1 MPLVF
6 VTPYKKTYS
15 SEFCSLSTL
24 IGFVFLVLAI
34 LIPLFAAFSSEDFW
48 LRLKEYLEQP
58 KIDFTN
64 DYILYVSTFNSNNN
78 PINTFFDSS
87 NKTLND
93 MINKIGNYN
102 LNSNLNLISREDKA
116 SISKYSYDDDNDGIN
131 DRLIIRYETNK
142 EEIIT
147 NNNNIDV
154 KLIFFVNYRLTK
166 EVKLLMT
173 PMIYVDIPIINGAK
187 EINLSGDLELVQK
200 SPIVST
206 TVTSQIYNK
215 KKPLTVDEKLNS
227 PLDLLNIYNEYKNM
241 NYTLKYNY
249 EKIEKRSNNK
259 LIINIEM
266 NIPKLQR
273 VFYIQSV
280 FEAIKYAWMQYFY
293 IFLPI
298 YIILYIIYKF
308 IIESNI
314 FYTHIKS
321 DLEIYFYYFLL
332 LNI

>member
-6 VTPYKKTYS
+6 ITPYKKTYS

-24 IGFVFLVLAI
+24 IGFIFLILAI
-34 LIPLFAAFSSEDFW
+34 FIPLFAAFSSEDFW

-58 KIDFTN
+58 KVEFSN
-64 DYILYVSTFNSNNN
+64 DYMLYVSIFNNDNLN
-78 PINTFFDSS
+78 PIATYFDSS
-87 NKTLND
+87 ESRLNN
-93 MINKIGNYN
+93 MFTQII
-102 LNSNLNLISREDKA
+102 SNNMNNGIISQDESA
-116 SISKYSYDDDNDGIN
+116 TITKYTYDDDNDGIN
-131 DRLIIRYETNK
+131 DRLIIRYETN
-142 EEIIT
+142 
-147 NNNNIDV
+147 NNNDIISNKKDF
-154 KLIFFVNYRLTK
+154 KLLFFLKYRLTK
-166 EVKLLMT
+166 QVKLLMT
-173 PMIYVDIPIINGAK
+173 PMIYIDIPISPGGK
-187 EINLSGDLELVQK
+187 EINLNGDIELVQK

-206 TVTSQIYNK
+206 TITSQIYNK
-215 KKPLTVDEKLNS
+215 EKPLNVDENLYSPFDMLN
-227 PLDLLNIYNEYKNM
+227 LYNEYKEL

-249 EKIEKRSNNK
+249 EKVEKSAQGK

-298 YIILYIIYKF
+298 YIILYSIYKF

-314 FYTHIKS
+314 FYSHVKS
-321 DLEIYFYYFLL
+321 DL
-332 LNI
+332 

>member
-24 IGFVFLVLAI
+24 IGFVFLILAI

-58 KIDFTN
+58 KIDFSN
-64 DYILYVSTFNSNNN
+64 DYMLYVSTFDSNNS

-93 MINKIGNYN
+93 MVTKIGSLEIKNI
-102 LNSNLNLISREDKA
+102 ISREDGA
-116 SISKYSYDDDNDGIN
+116 SITKYSYDDDNDGIN

-142 EEIIT
+142 EEILNTDTSI
-147 NNNNIDV
+147 NNIDI

-187 EINLSGDLELVQK
+187 EIDLSGDLELVQK

-215 KKPLTVDEKLNS
+215 KKPLTVDEKLYS

-249 EKIEKRSNNK
+249 EKIEKRSDGK
-259 LIINIEM
+259 LILNIEM

-273 VFYIQSV
+273 IFYIQSV

-314 FYTHIKS
+314 FYTHVKS
-321 DLEIYFYYFLL
+321 DL
-332 LNI
+332 

>member
-64 DYILYVSTFNSNNN
+64 DYILYVSTFDSNNN

-102 LNSNLNLISREDKA
+102 LNRNLNLISREDKA

-321 DLEIYFYYFLL
+321 DL
-332 LNI
+332 

>member
-64 DYILYVSTFNSNNN
+64 DYILYVSTFDSNNN

-87 NKTLND
+87 NKILND

-298 YIILYIIYKF
+298 YIILYMIYKF

-321 DLEIYFYYFLL
+321 DL
-332 LNI
+332 

>member
-64 DYILYVSTFNSNNN
+64 DYILYVSTFDSNNN

-93 MINKIGNYN
+93 MINKIRNYN

-321 DLEIYFYYFLL
+321 DL
-332 LNI
+332 

>member
-64 DYILYVSTFNSNNN
+64 DYILYVSTFDSNNN
-78 PINTFFDSS
+78 PTRTFFDSS

-93 MINKIGNYN
+93 MINKIGNYS
-102 LNSNLNLISREDKA
+102 LNSNLYLISREDKA

-298 YIILYIIYKF
+298 YIILYMIYKF

-321 DLEIYFYYFLL
+321 DL
-332 LNI
+332 

>member
-147 NNNNIDV
+147 NNNNIDA

-298 YIILYIIYKF
+298 YIILYMIYKF

-321 DLEIYFYYFLL
+321 DL
-332 LNI
+332 

>member
-64 DYILYVSTFNSNNN
+64 DYILYVSTFDSNNN
-78 PINTFFDSS
+78 PTRTFFDSS

-93 MINKIGNYN
+93 MIYKIGNYN

-321 DLEIYFYYFLL
+321 DL
-332 LNI
+332 

>member
-24 IGFVFLVLAI
+24 IGFVFLLLAI
-34 LIPLFAAFSSEDFW
+34 FIPFFAGFSSEDFW

-64 DYILYVSTFNSNNN
+64 DYILYVSTFDANNN
-78 PINTFFDSS
+78 PITTFFDSS
-87 NKTLND
+87 DKTLID
-93 MINKIGNYN
+93 MINKIGDLEINN
-102 LNSNLNLISREDKA
+102 INNNNIISREDAA

-142 EEIIT
+142 NGII
-147 NNNNIDV
+147 NGNNIDI

-166 EVKLLMT
+166 KVKLLMT
-173 PMIYVDIPIINGAK
+173 PMIYVDVPIIGGTK
-187 EINLSGDLELVQK
+187 EINLSGDLELIQK
-200 SPIVST
+200 SPIAST

-227 PLDLLNIYNEYKNM
+227 PLDLLNIYNESKNM

-249 EKIEKRSNNK
+249 EKIEKRLDGK
-259 LIINIEM
+259 LILNIEM

-273 VFYIQSV
+273 IFYIESV
-280 FEAIKYAWMQYFY
+280 YEAIKYAWMQYFY

-298 YIILYIIYKF
+298 YIILYMIYKF

-314 FYTHIKS
+314 FYTHVKS
-321 DLEIYFYYFLL
+321 DL
-332 LNI
+332 

>member
-64 DYILYVSTFNSNNN
+64 DYILYVSTFDSNNN

-298 YIILYIIYKF
+298 YIILYMTYKY
-308 IIESNI
+308 IIENNI
-314 FYTHIKS
+314 FYSHAKE
-321 DLEIYFYYFLL
+321 DL
-332 LNI
+332 

>member
-64 DYILYVSTFNSNNN
+64 DYILYVSTFDSNNN

-249 EKIEKRSNNK
+249 EKIEKRTNNK

-321 DLEIYFYYFLL
+321 DL
-332 LNI
+332 

>member
-34 LIPLFAAFSSEDFW
+34 LIPLFAALSSEDFW

-87 NKTLND
+87 DKTLND

-321 DLEIYFYYFLL
+321 DL
-332 LNI
+332 

>member
-64 DYILYVSTFNSNNN
+64 DYILYVSTFDSNNN

-93 MINKIGNYN
+93 MINKIGKYN

-298 YIILYIIYKF
+298 YIILYMIYKF

-321 DLEIYFYYFLL
+321 DL
-332 LNI
+332 

>member
-34 LIPLFAAFSSEDFW
+34 LIPLFAALSSEDFW

-131 DRLIIRYETNK
+131 DRLIIRYE
-142 EEIIT
+142 
-147 NNNNIDV
+147 
-154 KLIFFVNYRLTK
+154 
-166 EVKLLMT
+166 
-173 PMIYVDIPIINGAK
+173 IINDSND
-187 EINLSGDLELVQK
+187 ICR
-200 SPIVST
+200 
-206 TVTSQIYNK
+206 Y
-215 KKPLTVDEKLNS
+215 
-227 PLDLLNIYNEYKNM
+227 
-241 NYTLKYNY
+241 
-249 EKIEKRSNNK
+249 SNNK
-259 LIINIEM
+259 RRKRN
-266 NIPKLQR
+266 
-273 VFYIQSV
+273 
-280 FEAIKYAWMQYFY
+280 
-293 IFLPI
+293 
-298 YIILYIIYKF
+298 KF
-308 IIESNI
+308 
-314 FYTHIKS
+314 KW
-321 DLEIYFYYFLL
+321 
-332 LNI
+332 

>member
-6 VTPYKKTYS
+6 ITPYKKTYS

-24 IGFVFLVLAI
+24 IGFIFLILAI
-34 LIPLFAAFSSEDFW
+34 FIPLFAAFSSEDFW

-58 KIDFTN
+58 KVEFSN
-64 DYILYVSTFNSNNN
+64 DYMLYVSIFNNDNLN
-78 PINTFFDSS
+78 PIATYFDSS
-87 NKTLND
+87 ESRLNN
-93 MINKIGNYN
+93 MLGQINGNN
-102 LNSNLNLISREDKA
+102 INSNIISQDENA
-116 SISKYSYDDDNDGIN
+116 TITKYTYDDDNDGIN
-131 DRLIIRYETNK
+131 DRLIIRYETN
-142 EEIIT
+142 
-147 NNNNIDV
+147 NNNDIISNKKDF
-154 KLIFFVNYRLTK
+154 KLLFFLKYRLTK
-166 EVKLLMT
+166 QVKLLMT
-173 PMIYVDIPIINGAK
+173 PMIYIDIPISPGGK
-187 EINLSGDLELVQK
+187 EINLNGDIELVQK

-206 TVTSQIYNK
+206 TITSQIYNK
-215 KKPLTVDEKLNS
+215 EKPLNVDENLYSPFDMLN
-227 PLDLLNIYNEYKNM
+227 LYNEYKEL

-249 EKIEKRSNNK
+249 EKVEKSAQGK

-298 YIILYIIYKF
+298 YIILYSIYKF

-314 FYTHIKS
+314 FYSHVKS
-321 DLEIYFYYFLL
+321 DL
-332 LNI
+332 

>member
-64 DYILYVSTFNSNNN
+64 DYILYVSTFDSNNN
-78 PINTFFDSS
+78 PTRTFFDSS

-93 MINKIGNYN
+93 MINKIGNYS

-298 YIILYIIYKF
+298 YIILYMIYKF

-321 DLEIYFYYFLL
+321 DL
-332 LNI
+332 

>member
-6 VTPYKKTYS
+6 ITPYKKTYS

-24 IGFVFLVLAI
+24 IGFIFLILAI
-34 LIPLFAAFSSEDFW
+34 FIPLFAAFSSEDFW

-58 KIDFTN
+58 KVEFSN
-64 DYILYVSTFNSNNN
+64 DYMLYVSTFNNDNLN
-78 PINTFFDSS
+78 PIATYFDSS
-87 NKTLND
+87 ESRLNN
-93 MINKIGNYN
+93 MLGQINGNN
-102 LNSNLNLISREDKA
+102 INSDIISQDENA
-116 SISKYSYDDDNDGIN
+116 TITKYTYDDDNDGIN
-131 DRLIIRYETNK
+131 DRLIIRYETN
-142 EEIIT
+142 
-147 NNNNIDV
+147 NNNDIISNKKDF
-154 KLIFFVNYRLTK
+154 KLLFFLKYRLTK
-166 EVKLLMT
+166 QVKLLMT
-173 PMIYVDIPIINGAK
+173 PMIYIDIPISPGGK
-187 EINLSGDLELVQK
+187 EINLNGDIELVQK

-206 TVTSQIYNK
+206 TITSQIYNK
-215 KKPLTVDEKLNS
+215 EKPLNVDENLYSPFDMLN
-227 PLDLLNIYNEYKNM
+227 LYNEYKEL

-249 EKIEKRSNNK
+249 EKVEKSAQGK

-298 YIILYIIYKF
+298 YIILYSIYKF

-314 FYTHIKS
+314 FYSHVKS
-321 DLEIYFYYFLL
+321 DL
-332 LNI
+332 

>member
-64 DYILYVSTFNSNNN
+64 DYILYVSTFDSNNN

-87 NKTLND
+87 NKNLND

-249 EKIEKRSNNK
+249 EKIEKRTNNK

-298 YIILYIIYKF
+298 YIILYMIYKF

-321 DLEIYFYYFLL
+321 DL
-332 LNI
+332 

>member
-6 VTPYKKTYS
+6 ITPYKKTYS

-24 IGFVFLVLAI
+24 IGFIFLILAI
-34 LIPLFAAFSSEDFW
+34 FIPLFAAFSSEDFW

-58 KIDFTN
+58 KVEFSN
-64 DYILYVSTFNSNNN
+64 DYMLYVSTFNNDNLN
-78 PINTFFDSS
+78 PIATYFDSS
-87 NKTLND
+87 ESRLNN
-93 MINKIGNYN
+93 MLGQINGNN
-102 LNSNLNLISREDKA
+102 INSDIISQDENA
-116 SISKYSYDDDNDGIN
+116 TITKYTYDDDNDGIN
-131 DRLIIRYETNK
+131 DRLIIRYETNNND
-142 EEIIT
+142 IIS
-147 NNNNIDV
+147 NKKKDF
-154 KLIFFVNYRLTK
+154 KLLFFLKYRLTK
-166 EVKLLMT
+166 QVKLLMT
-173 PMIYVDIPIINGAK
+173 PMIYIDIPISSGGK
-187 EINLSGDLELVQK
+187 EINLNGDIELVQK

-206 TVTSQIYNK
+206 TITSQIYNK
-215 KKPLTVDEKLNS
+215 EKPLNVDENLYSPFDMLN
-227 PLDLLNIYNEYKNM
+227 LYNEYKEL

-249 EKIEKRSNNK
+249 EKVEKSAQGK

-298 YIILYIIYKF
+298 YIILYSIYKF

-314 FYTHIKS
+314 FYSHVKS
-321 DLEIYFYYFLL
+321 DL
-332 LNI
+332 

>member
-24 IGFVFLVLAI
+24 IGFVFLILAL

-64 DYILYVSTFNSNNN
+64 DYMLYVSTFDSNNS

-93 MINKIGNYN
+93 MVTKIGSLEIKNI
-102 LNSNLNLISREDKA
+102 ISREDGA

-142 EEIIT
+142 EEILNTDTSI
-147 NNNNIDV
+147 NNIDI
-154 KLIFFVNYRLTK
+154 KLIFFVNYRLKK

-187 EINLSGDLELVQK
+187 EIDLSGDLELVQK

-215 KKPLTVDEKLNS
+215 KKPLTVDEKLYS

-249 EKIEKRSNNK
+249 EKIEKRSDGK
-259 LIINIEM
+259 LILNIEM

-273 VFYIQSV
+273 IFYIQSV

-314 FYTHIKS
+314 FYTHVKS
-321 DLEIYFYYFLL
+321 DL
-332 LNI
+332 

>member
-6 VTPYKKTYS
+6 ITPYKKTYS

-24 IGFVFLVLAI
+24 IGFIFLILAI
-34 LIPLFAAFSSEDFW
+34 FIPLFAAFSSEDFW

-58 KIDFTN
+58 KVEFSN
-64 DYILYVSTFNSNNN
+64 DYMLYVSTFNDNLN
-78 PINTFFDSS
+78 PIGTYFDSS
-87 NKTLND
+87 ESRLNN
-93 MINKIGNYN
+93 MLGQINGNN
-102 LNSNLNLISREDKA
+102 INSNIISQDENA
-116 SISKYSYDDDNDGIN
+116 TITKYTYDDDNDGIN
-131 DRLIIRYETNK
+131 DRLIIRYETN
-142 EEIIT
+142 
-147 NNNNIDV
+147 NNNDIISNKNDF
-154 KLIFFVNYRLTK
+154 KLLFFLKYRLTK
-166 EVKLLMT
+166 QVKLLMT
-173 PMIYVDIPIINGAK
+173 PMLYIDIPISSGGK
-187 EINLSGDLELVQK
+187 EINLNGDIELVQK

-206 TVTSQIYNK
+206 TITSQIYNK
-215 KKPLTVDEKLNS
+215 EKPLNVDENLYSPFDMLN
-227 PLDLLNIYNEYKNM
+227 LYNEYKEL

-249 EKIEKRSNNK
+249 EKVEKSAQGK

-298 YIILYIIYKF
+298 YIILYSIYKF

-314 FYTHIKS
+314 FYSHVKS
-321 DLEIYFYYFLL
+321 DL
-332 LNI
+332 

>member
-34 LIPLFAAFSSEDFW
+34 LIPLFAALSSEDFW

-64 DYILYVSTFNSNNN
+64 DYILYVSTFDSNNN

-87 NKTLND
+87 DKTLND

-102 LNSNLNLISREDKA
+102 LNSNLNLISRENKA

-321 DLEIYFYYFLL
+321 DL
-332 LNI
+332 

>member
-321 DLEIYFYYFLL
+321 DL
-332 LNI
+332 

>member
-64 DYILYVSTFNSNNN
+64 DYILYVSTFDSNNN

-87 NKTLND
+87 DKTLND

-102 LNSNLNLISREDKA
+102 LNRNLNLISREDKA

-321 DLEIYFYYFLL
+321 DL
-332 LNI
+332 

>member
-1 MPLVF
+1 MPLIF
-6 VTPYKKTYS
+6 ITPYKKTYS

-24 IGFVFLVLAI
+24 IGLIFLILAI
-34 LIPLFAAFSSEDFW
+34 FIPLFAAISSEDFW

-64 DYILYVSTFNSNNN
+64 DYMLYVSTFDEQFL
-78 PINTFFDSS
+78 PVNTFFDSS
-87 NKTLND
+87 NKTLNNMFSSIIEKNGQRD
-93 MINKIGNYN
+93 TI
-102 LNSNLNLISREDKA
+102 LREDSA
-116 SISKYSYDDDNDGIN
+116 SISKYSYDNDNDGIN
-131 DRLIIRYETNK
+131 DRLIIKYETNK
-142 EEIIT
+142 NEIISD
-147 NNNNIDV
+147 NRNIDI
-154 KLIFFVNYRLTK
+154 KLMFFLNYRLTK

-173 PMIYVDIPIINGAK
+173 PMIYIDIPILNGAK

-206 TVTSQIYNK
+206 IVTSQIYNK
-215 KKPLTVDEKLNS
+215 KKPLVVDENLYS
-227 PLDLLNIYNEYKNM
+227 PFDLLNLYNEYKNM

-249 EKIEKRSNNK
+249 EKIEKKSDGK

-273 VFYIQSV
+273 IFYIQSV
-280 FEAIKYAWMQYFY
+280 FEAIKYTWMQYFY

-298 YIILYIIYKF
+298 YIILYLIYKF

-314 FYTHIKS
+314 FYSHVKS
-321 DLEIYFYYFLL
+321 DL
-332 LNI
+332 

>member
-6 VTPYKKTYS
+6 ITPYKKTYS

-24 IGFVFLVLAI
+24 IGFIFLILAI
-34 LIPLFAAFSSEDFW
+34 FIPLFAAFSSEDFW

-58 KIDFTN
+58 KVEFSN
-64 DYILYVSTFNSNNN
+64 DYMLYVSIFNNDNLN
-78 PINTFFDSS
+78 PIATYFDSS
-87 NKTLND
+87 ESRLNN
-93 MINKIGNYN
+93 MLGQINGNN
-102 LNSNLNLISREDKA
+102 INSDIISQDENA
-116 SISKYSYDDDNDGIN
+116 TITKYTYDDDNDGIN
-131 DRLIIRYETNK
+131 DRLIIRYETN
-142 EEIIT
+142 
-147 NNNNIDV
+147 NNNDIISNKKDF
-154 KLIFFVNYRLTK
+154 KLLFFLKYRLTK
-166 EVKLLMT
+166 QVKLLMT
-173 PMIYVDIPIINGAK
+173 PMIYIDIPISSGGK
-187 EINLSGDLELVQK
+187 EINLNGDIELVQK

-206 TVTSQIYNK
+206 TITSQIYNK
-215 KKPLTVDEKLNS
+215 EKPLNVDENLYSPFDMLN
-227 PLDLLNIYNEYKNM
+227 LYNEYKEL

-249 EKIEKRSNNK
+249 EKVEKSAQGK

-298 YIILYIIYKF
+298 YIILYSIYKF

-314 FYTHIKS
+314 FYSHVKS
-321 DLEIYFYYFLL
+321 DL
-332 LNI
+332 

>member
-64 DYILYVSTFNSNNN
+64 DYILYVSTFDSNNN
-78 PINTFFDSS
+78 PTRTFFDSS

-298 YIILYIIYKF
+298 YIILYMIYKF

-321 DLEIYFYYFLL
+321 DL
-332 LNI
+332 

>member
-15 SEFCSLSTL
+15 SDFFFFFTL
-24 IGFVFLVLAI
+24 IGFVFLILAI
-34 LIPLFAAFSSEDFW
+34 FIPLFAVFSSEDFW

-64 DYILYVSTFNSNNN
+64 DYMLYVSTFDSNEDNYNN
-78 PINTFFDSS
+78 PISTFFDSS
-87 NKTLND
+87 NKTLID
-93 MINKIGNYN
+93 MIEQINQIRSGINN
-102 LNSNLNLISREDKA
+102 NIISRENGA

-131 DRLIIRYETNK
+131 DRLVIRYETNNDG
-142 EEIIT
+142 IA
-147 NNNNIDV
+147 NNNYNINI

-166 EVKLLMT
+166 QVKLLMT

-321 DLEIYFYYFLL
+321 DL
-332 LNI
+332 

>member
-64 DYILYVSTFNSNNN
+64 DYILYVSTFDSNNN
-78 PINTFFDSS
+78 PTRTFFDSS

-93 MINKIGNYN
+93 MIYKIGNYN

-293 IFLPI
+293 IF
-298 YIILYIIYKF
+298 
-308 IIESNI
+308 
-314 FYTHIKS
+314 
-321 DLEIYFYYFLL
+321 
-332 LNI
+332 